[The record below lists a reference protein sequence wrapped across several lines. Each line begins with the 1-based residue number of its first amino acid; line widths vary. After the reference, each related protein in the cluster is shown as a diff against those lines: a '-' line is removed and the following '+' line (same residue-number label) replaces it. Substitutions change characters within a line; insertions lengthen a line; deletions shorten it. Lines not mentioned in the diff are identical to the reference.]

1 MKRSEILDRLTR
13 VTVWSRGAQRAPHKP
28 LLLLLAL
35 ARRARGEPREI
46 PYREVDA
53 KLGALLREFGP
64 PRKSV
69 HPEYPFWRLQNDG
82 VWVVRDADRLARRT
96 GKDDARKSEL
106 LRLNPPGG
114 LDPEI
119 WTALGADRLLLAEAA
134 TAILDAHFPATLHED
149 VLAAVGLDLDQ
160 LVAGSTRARTKR
172 DPAFREKVLRA
183 YERRCAVCG
192 FDLRLGAVDVALE
205 AAHIMWHQ
213 AGGPDVEGN
222 GLALCS
228 LHHKLLDR
236 GAFTVS
242 TERRVLVSQEVSGSA
257 GVREHLLR
265 FHAAGIREPQSPE
278 YLARPE
284 YLAWHGREVFRGP
297 ARV

>member
-1 MKRSEILDRLTR
+1 MKRSEILNRLTQ
-13 VTVWSRGAQRAPHKP
+13 VTVWTRGAQRAPHKP

-35 ARRARGEPREI
+35 ARRSRGEPREI

-64 PRKSV
+64 PRKSF

-82 VWVVRDADRLARRT
+82 IWVVRDAAQLARRT

-114 LDPEI
+114 LTEEI

-134 TAILDAHFPATLHED
+134 AAILEANFPSTLHED
-149 VLAAVGLDLDQ
+149 ILAAVGLDLDA
-160 LVAGSTRARTKR
+160 LIAASATRAKR

-192 FDLRLGAVDVALE
+192 FDLRLGTVDVALE

-213 AGGPDVEGN
+213 AGGPDVEAN
-222 GLALCS
+222 GLALCP

-242 TERRVLVSQEVSGSA
+242 TE
-257 GVREHLLR
+257 
-265 FHAAGIREPQSPE
+265 
-278 YLARPE
+278 
-284 YLAWHGREVFRGP
+284 
-297 ARV
+297 